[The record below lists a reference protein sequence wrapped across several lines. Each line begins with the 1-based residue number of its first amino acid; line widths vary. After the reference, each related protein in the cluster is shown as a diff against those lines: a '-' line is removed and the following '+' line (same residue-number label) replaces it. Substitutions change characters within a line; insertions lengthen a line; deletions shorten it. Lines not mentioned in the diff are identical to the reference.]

1 MKLFI
6 KIYAGGLD
14 STSSTIPFHVK
25 GATPNDLTLA
35 DLKAEIER
43 QITQPQAVKAKHQMI
58 SLTQSNG
65 ELVSALLFLSNLPTM
80 TTAFSLFYSFWL

>member
-6 KIYAGGLD
+6 KIYADGLD

-43 QITQPQAVKAKHQMI
+43 QFTQPQAFQAKNQVI
-58 SLTQSNG
+58 SLAKSNG
-65 ELVSALLFLSNLPTM
+65 ELVSALLFYIGKT
-80 TTAFSLFYSFWL
+80 

>member
-1 MKLFI
+1 MKVFI
-6 KIYAGGLD
+6 KIYADGLD

-43 QITQPQAVKAKHQMI
+43 QITQPQAFKAKHQVI

-65 ELVSALLFLSNLPTM
+65 ELVSPF
-80 TTAFSLFYSFWL
+80 FIYSISKT